1 MRFAWHLLL
10 ILSLTAAPA
19 AALGHGMVICY
30 VGGPG
35 NTKQA
40 VPVVA
45 KFLRHMEQVS
55 GLKAGSMTG
64 EYHTTRSACMDYIKR
79 AKPSFGVFD
88 LATYLNQSSAL
99 KLRPLACMGKP
110 DGTRYHLL
118 VRKGSYGTLKELQGK
133 QLISS
138 LVKDLAFVSKIIF
151 KADVDASKHFKIKY
165 TRRPLKG
172 VRRVARQRADATLV
186 DHMAYH
192 HLGELKLPVK
202 LKSIYRSPGLPGLT
216 MASLDGG
223 RGAEAAVKK
232 IIKALP
238 RLCAGEGKKM
248 CQTFNIKVFSK
259 VRGANYAK
267 LVRAY
272 SKK

>member
-1 MRFAWHLLL
+1 MRLALYLLL
-10 ILSLTAAPA
+10 ISGLTAAPA
-19 AALGHGMVICY
+19 AALGHGMAICY

-40 VPVVA
+40 APVVA
-45 KFLRHMEQVS
+45 TFLRHMEQAS

-64 EYHTTRSACMDYIKR
+64 EYHTTRRACLDYIKR

-88 LATYLNQSSAL
+88 LATYLNQANAL
-99 KLRPLACMGKP
+99 KLKPLACMGKP
-110 DGTRYHLL
+110 NSTRYHLL
-118 VRKGSYGTLKELQGK
+118 VREGSYGTLKALQGK

-138 LVKDLAFVSKIIF
+138 LVGDLAFVSKIIF
-151 KADVDASKHFKIKY
+151 KADVDAGKHFKIKY

-172 VRRVARQRADATLV
+172 IRRVVRERADATLV
-186 DHMAYH
+186 DNMAYN

-223 RGAEAAVKK
+223 KGAEQAVKK
-232 IIKALP
+232 IVKALP
-238 RLCAGEGKKM
+238 KLCGKEGNKM

-259 VRGANYAK
+259 VRAAAYNK

-272 SKK
+272 NKK